1 MRKMPDLPKLG
12 IGLVWWPEL
21 DALCSPAEGLV
32 QVIEA
37 EPETFWL
44 PRTAPKQGFTSRLP
58 GALAHLPQRKLLH
71 GVGAPFGG
79 PAAQTPA
86 HRATLAAD
94 IRALRPAWISDHLS
108 FDRFTTETDDGAR
121 DIFTGFFLPP
131 AQNTACV
138 ARAAAHIGAR
148 RENTGLP
155 VAFET
160 PVSYLPPLPGELPD
174 GAFAAAVSEAADCG
188 ILLDLHNLLCNE
200 RNGRQSVQDFCAAIP
215 LDRVWEIHLAGGAA
229 ERGFWLDAHSGVA
242 EPALMDI
249 LAGLVPKLPS
259 LGAIV
264 FEIVPEFVAAT
275 GLRAIADMLGRLN
288 DIWSTRPASRP
299 GQARGPR
306 AAPRMKAADPIPP
319 ALWESLLG
327 GAVTG
332 RAGPVPPPE
341 LAAWMHQAE
350 APLALYKYLA
360 QEGRA
365 SALVT
370 SVPRTIRLLL
380 HSLGEMQTRGILA
393 QFWREAAPAY
403 TSAEEGRAFLDFIV
417 CAGDAMPDLCAAIAV
432 DRAWLA
438 CG

>member
-1 MRKMPDLPKLG
+1 
-12 IGLVWWPEL
+12 
-21 DALCSPAEGLV
+21 
-32 QVIEA
+32 
-37 EPETFWL
+37 
-44 PRTAPKQGFTSRLP
+44 
-58 GALAHLPQRKLLH
+58 LH

-79 PAAQTPA
+79 PDAQTAA
-86 HRATLAAD
+86 HRETLSGD
-94 IRALRPAWISDHLS
+94 IKTVRPAWISDHLS
-108 FDRFTTETDDGAR
+108 FDRFTADTEEGEQ

-131 AQNTACV
+131 AQSGAGV
-138 ARAAAHIGAR
+138 ARAAEQIQTR
-148 RENTGLP
+148 RESTGVP

-174 GAFAAAVSEAADCG
+174 GVFAAAVSEAADCG

-200 RNGRQSVQDFCAAIP
+200 RNGRQSVDEFCAAIP

-259 LGAIV
+259 LCAIT

-275 GLRAIADMLGRLN
+275 GLPAIAKMLGRLN
-288 DIWSTRPASRP
+288 DIWAM
-299 GQARGPR
+299 R
-306 AAPRMKAADPIPP
+306 AAAPPVSVTARQQRAPMELTDPIDP
-319 ALWESLLG
+319 ALWEALLG
-327 GAVTG
+327 AAVTG
-332 RAGPVPPPE
+332 RTGPKLPPE
-341 LAAWMHQAE
+341 LVAWMSQAE
-350 APLALYKYLA
+350 APLSLYRFLA

-393 QFWREAAPAY
+393 QFWRVAAPAY
-403 TSAEEGRAFLDFIV
+403 TSAEEGRGFLDFIL
-417 CAGDAMPDLCAAIAV
+417 CAGDAMPGLHAAVAV
-432 DRAWLA
+432 DRAWLE
-438 CG
+438 CE